1 MNVMAMQLES
11 MAIREL
17 KYVELGDTVRRAH
30 ALMDQFSVDQLP
42 VLDGHGRLHSVVTR
56 RRLALIRTDWGET
69 LVSKVNWEPPE
80 GRLRR
85 SDTPLGVVF
94 DKLLDEDFVLIAD
107 DGQTITG
114 IVTINDVA
122 RFLYDQLTS

>member
-1 MNVMAMQLES
+1 MNVVEIQLES

-17 KYVELGDTVRRAH
+17 KCVELGDTVRRAH
-30 ALMDQFSVDQLP
+30 ALMDEFSVDQLP

-85 SDTPLGVVF
+85 SDTPLGMVF

-122 RFLYDQLTS
+122 RCLYDQLTS